1 MEPINLTQLITQ
13 LYWPALLL
21 AAMIVFRKPISA
33 ILKERKIRI
42 TLPGRASLEISAADA
57 EKTLSAVFTEFYV
70 VYSKL
75 LHPSHKEY
83 FQAILNG
90 ETKLRV
96 RELIEGF
103 DRKNEEHI
111 GALRALRGLG
121 LIEPKS
127 GGPWKA
133 DSIIEVT
140 KFGRVFVD
148 YLKLKDA
155 RV

>member
-1 MEPINLTQLITQ
+1 MEPIDLTHLVTQ
-13 LYWPALLL
+13 FYWPALVLTF
-21 AAMIVFRKPISA
+21 IIIFRKPISA
-33 ILKERKIRI
+33 ILKEKKIRI
-42 TLPGRASLEISAADA
+42 TLPGQASVQITAEDA
-57 EKTLSAVFTEFYV
+57 EQTLSQVFTEFYL

-75 LHPSHKEY
+75 LHPRHKEY
-83 FQAILNG
+83 FHTILNA
-90 ETKLRV
+90 ETRLHV
-96 RELIEGF
+96 SELIEGF

-127 GGPWKA
+127 GGSWKP

-148 YLKLKDA
+148 YLKLKDVSA
-155 RV
+155 